1 MRKTQL
7 IMNDWTFT
15 DLAGNKTVLNLPHT
29 WNALDGQDG
38 GDDYKRGTC
47 TYEKVILFQSS
58 ISTVRVYVALT
69 VFFRLQS

>member
-15 DLAGNKTVLNLPHT
+15 DLAGNKMVLNLPHT

-38 GDDYKRGTC
+38 GDDYKRGT
-47 TYEKVILFQSS
+47 
-58 ISTVRVYVALT
+58 
-69 VFFRLQS
+69 